1 MLLYAANCVDGGQTV
16 SSGGR
21 SFRVRM
27 VCTHRNYGGAATP
40 GAIKSLIN
48 HRGAMENL
56 RNHAPDVAVANNE
69 YRWKEDDL
77 YQRKQKDYEEIH
89 KVQEIPTKTA

>member
-1 MLLYAANCVDGGQTV
+1 MRRMLL
-16 SSGGR
+16 
-21 SFRVRM
+21 
-27 VCTHRNYGGAATP
+27 
-40 GAIKSLIN
+40 
-48 HRGAMENL
+48 
-56 RNHAPDVAVANNE
+56 ANNE